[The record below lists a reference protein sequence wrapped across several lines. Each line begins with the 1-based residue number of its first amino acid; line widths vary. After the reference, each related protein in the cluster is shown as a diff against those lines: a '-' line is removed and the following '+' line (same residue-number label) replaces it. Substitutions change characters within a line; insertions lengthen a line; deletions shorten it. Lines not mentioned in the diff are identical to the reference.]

1 MIRVVVADDHPVV
14 RRGLQELLDA
24 EADIEVVGTARDGA
38 EAHALLGTVHPDVF
52 LMDLSMPGVDGIE
65 ATRRILEDAPDA
77 TVLVLTSFVDQKRI
91 LEALGAGAC
100 GYILKDAD
108 AREVSAAVRA
118 AAAGESPLDPKV
130 ARVLLDT
137 RRTGRPTV
145 ELSPREREVL
155 DLVGE
160 GLANKQIARRLGI
173 AERTVKAHLTSVFQ
187 AIGVTDRT
195 QAALWARENQPPD

>member
-1 MIRVVVADDHPVV
+1 MIRVVVADDHAVV

-38 EAHALLGTVHPDVF
+38 EAHELLASVHPDVF

-65 ATRRILEDAPDA
+65 ATRLIVSDAPEA
-77 TVLVLTSFVDQKRI
+77 IVLVLTSFVDQKRI
-91 LEALGAGAC
+91 LEALSAGAR

-130 ARVLLDT
+130 ARVLLDA
-137 RRTGRPTV
+137 RRTSQPRT
-145 ELSPREREVL
+145 ELTPREREVL
-155 DLVGE
+155 NLVGE

-195 QAALWARENQPPD
+195 QAALWAREHLPRD

>member
-1 MIRVVVADDHPVV
+1 MIRVVVADDHAVV

-38 EAHALLGTVHPDVF
+38 AAHALLESAHPDVF
-52 LMDLSMPGVDGIE
+52 LMDLSMPDVDGIE
-65 ATRRILEDAPDA
+65 ATRRIIKDAPEA
-77 TVLVLTSFVDQKRI
+77 VVLVLTSFVDQKRI
-91 LEALGAGAC
+91 LEALGAGAR

-130 ARVLLDT
+130 ARVLLDA
-137 RRTGRPTV
+137 RRTTRPT
-145 ELSPREREVL
+145 EQLSPRELQVL
-155 DLVGE
+155 NLVGE

-173 AERTVKAHLTSVFQ
+173 AERTVKAHLTNVFQ
-187 AIGVTDRT
+187 ALGVTDRT
-195 QAALWARENQPPD
+195 QAALWAREHLPPD